1 MAARRALVVRLHI
14 RVRSRHGRFLGD
26 SCLRTNCDDNL
37 QMDYRIQKRPIQ
49 APLGWKSASLPRQWH
64 PNGQLF
70 RKARSVETAREIF
83 DIFDGSPG
91 KERVADAY
99 ASYAQAL
106 MRFDCMADAAGVL
119 LTLDEQGIPDI
130 DIADAKD
137 RFFYPQDDEEVSV
150 KTLRTEYER
159 RRSEMPYR
167 PKLDPKVDLAG
178 ATPEKLVRA
187 LFRRVVPLRPGRVRK
202 AVAGDEVTVEE
213 VPANES
219 GDGVPHLDESV

>member
-1 MAARRALVVRLHI
+1 MWRKVYKHPIFALVGVAAFIFGVPGMIDDWGGWQEWQQGAPWWFGFISGFGAAMVAFWAIHVCGPTVMTIYKWIIAFKKDPFRLLL
-14 RVRSRHGRFLGD
+14 VGRAHLSPG
-26 SCLRTNCDDNL
+26 NGI
-37 QMDYRIQKRPIQ
+37 QMAK
-49 APLGWKSASLPRQWH
+49 
-64 PNGQLF
+64 LF

-106 MRFDCMADAAGVL
+106 MRFDCVAEATGVL

-150 KTLRTEYER
+150 K
-159 RRSEMPYR
+159 
-167 PKLDPKVDLAG
+167 DLADR
-178 ATPEKLVRA
+178 T
-187 LFRRVVPLRPGRVRK
+187 RK
-202 AVAGDEVTVEE
+202 EAK
-213 VPANES
+213 
-219 GDGVPHLDESV
+219 